1 LWLNCRERLLLSPG
15 VPLDTRIRT
24 FAVVSYSE
32 VAQDFAL
39 RAGDFGWEGL
49 GGAVERDRRV
59 AQWSE
64 FFDDFGDGE
73 SGAGPDAVGDGQG
86 GEHNAWVCFDGLAL
100 TVKSRPGRGS
110 SSSPPIPHSA

>member
-1 LWLNCRERLLLSPG
+1 LWLNCRERLLSSPG

-32 VAQDFAL
+32 VAQNFAL

-64 FFDDFGDGE
+64 FFDDLATE
-73 SGAGPDAVGDGQG
+73 SPVRDWMQWETAKAANTMLGCASMA
-86 GEHNAWVCFDGLAL
+86 
-100 TVKSRPGRGS
+100 SR
-110 SSSPPIPHSA
+110 